1 METFALI
8 LTDIR
13 TALAAR
19 AGRDRALAALVLLV
33 WRRLSRMAA
42 RFDRL
47 VALWRAGK
55 LPKPRAPQQGRKS
68 ASKGGGP
75 KLPSGPAWL
84 VDYVREVAVFGGQLE
99 HFLSGDECQ
108 RFLAEVPQ
116 AGRIVR
122 PLLRM
127 LGVGVD
133 AGKPRKPRPVWGAPA
148 PGPAVAPAGLAIGW
162 DGRLRWV

>member
-8 LTDIR
+8 LTDLR
-13 TALAAR
+13 AALAAR

-33 WRRLSRMAA
+33 CGRLSRLAQ
-42 RFDRL
+42 RFERL
-47 VALWRAGK
+47 VAQWRAGK
-55 LPKPRAPQQGRKS
+55 LPKARESRAGREYTKS
-68 ASKGGGP
+68 DKP
-75 KLPSGPAWL
+75 KLPAGPAWL
-84 VDYVREVAVFGGQLE
+84 VDFVREVAVYGSQLD
-99 HFLSGDECQ
+99 HFLSGEECQ

-133 AGKPRKPRPVWGAPA
+133 ATRSRKARPIWGAPA
-148 PGPAVAPAGLAIGW
+148 PGPAVVPAGLVMGW
-162 DGRLRWV
+162 DGRLIWV